1 MSALDRDR
9 VEAFKRLSE
18 AFGPSG
24 FESEVAR
31 IVREEYGEYADEIL
45 YDGLGSIILRKE
57 GREPGPRVLLAGHM
71 DEIGFIVKGITDKG
85 YLAFETLGGWA
96 TTTLPAQRVIVRART
111 GDFIGVLI
119 SKPPHLL
126 PPEERNKPLKIKDLY
141 IDVGATSKDE
151 VKEMGIRIGDPVAPL
166 AEFVELRGG
175 EVWLGKAFDDRIGVF
190 IAMEVLRT
198 LEGDHP
204 NTVFAAGTV
213 QEEVGLRG
221 AETTAD
227 VVNPDV
233 AIVCEVD
240 IAGDVPGVTERE
252 APAKMG
258 KGVSIITWDKTMIPN
273 QALKELVIDVAE
285 EKGIPYQ
292 LSAVSGGTDGH
303 RIHLHYKGVPTIVIS
318 VPTRHIHSHS
328 SMLMPK
334 DVEAAIRLI
343 SEVVKRLDAET
354 VRGLTRP

>member
-1 MSALDRDR
+1 
-9 VEAFKRLSE
+9 
-18 AFGPSG
+18 
-24 FESEVAR
+24 
-31 IVREEYGEYADEIL
+31 
-45 YDGLGSIILRKE
+45 
-57 GREPGPRVLLAGHM
+57 M
-71 DEIGFIVKGITDKG
+71 DEVGFIVKGITEGG
-85 YLAFETLGGWA
+85 YLAFQTLGGWA
-96 TTTLPAQRVIVRART
+96 TTTLPAHRVVVRSKK
-111 GDFIGVLI
+111 GDHVGVLV

-126 PPEERNKPLKIKDLY
+126 PPEERKKAPDMKDLY
-141 IDVGATSKDE
+141 IDVGATSRDE

-166 AEFVELRGG
+166 ADFRTLRGG

-190 IAMEVLRT
+190 MAMEVLRQ
-198 LEGDHP
+198 LGSDHP
-204 NTVFAAGTV
+204 NVIYAAGTV

-258 KGVSIITWDKTMIPN
+258 KGASIITWDRTMIPN
-273 QALKELVIDVAE
+273 QALKELAISVAE
-285 EKGIPYQ
+285 ELGIPYQ

-303 RIHLHYKGVPTIVIS
+303 RIHLHYRGVPTIVIS

-328 SMLMPK
+328 SMLMPR
-334 DVEAAIRLI
+334 DVDAAIRLI
-343 SEVVKRLDAET
+343 SELVKRLDRET
-354 VRGLTRP
+354 VESLTRI